1 MRLIAAF
8 TAFLT
13 LAYAAPSVDLEKTS
27 LDKRQQGENC
37 VVCMP
42 LSLFAYRIR
51 TGRTEGTLASS
62 ADVFLGGLLS

>member
-1 MRLIAAF
+1 MRLIATF
-8 TAFLT
+8 TALLA

-42 LSLFAYRIR
+42 QCPFAYRVR
-51 TGRTEGTLASS
+51 TGRTEGTPASS
-62 ADVFLGGLLS
+62 ADVFLGSFLP

>member
-8 TAFLT
+8 TAFLA

-42 LSLFAYRIR
+42 QSLFAYRIQ
-51 TGRTEGTLASS
+51 TGRTEDTPASS
-62 ADVFLGGLLS
+62 ADVF